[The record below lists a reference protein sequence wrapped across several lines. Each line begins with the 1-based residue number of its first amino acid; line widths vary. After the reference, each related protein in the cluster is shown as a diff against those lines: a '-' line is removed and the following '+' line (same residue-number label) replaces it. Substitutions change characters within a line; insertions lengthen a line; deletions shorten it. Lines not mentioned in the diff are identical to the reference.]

1 MAAMSALTPIRRA
14 LSARESQT
22 IRVLY
27 APLTTKAA
35 LQSTSKKQEP
45 IPSRYQRRK
54 LGDQYERQVCD
65 WYRTEAGNESAT
77 VSIREL
83 ERR

>member
-14 LSARESQT
+14 LSARESQ
-22 IRVLY
+22 IMRVH